1 VNLGVASANVH
12 ALAGFYFGIDATGA
26 TFGAFLR
33 IGGSV
38 DLLGVVSI
46 SIELYLGLQYS
57 TDHGT
62 IAGTA
67 SLTVSVHVLFTDVSV
82 SLMVHKEF
90 HLAGP
95 SGKAASGPQARAA
108 LAAVAA
114 PPVTFDQTMS
124 PSDWGHYCAAFASE
138 TPR

>member
-38 DLLGVVSI
+38 DLLGIVSI
-46 SIELYLGLQYS
+46 SIELYLGLQYT

-67 SLTVSVHVLFTDVSV
+67 SLTVSVHVLLTDVSV
-82 SLMVHKEF
+82 SLTMHKEF
-90 HLAGP
+90 HIAEPG
-95 SGKAASGPQARAA
+95 GHAAIGPQARAA
-108 LAAVAA
+108 LAAVAT
-114 PPVTFDQTMS
+114 PRVTFDQAMS
-124 PSDWGHYCAAFASE
+124 QLDWHHYCTAFAPE